1 MPRVVAWLDHI
12 SCRPNSSLPSND
24 DGFDA
29 FGSCF
34 CWSFSQVTYSMTP
47 KFNIV
52 RLSNAQP
59 SFHRFNSSHFTKNR
73 LIIPR
78 GLFCQV
84 KIDFNPAFRITVF
97 KRIPL
102 ISPIFHIW
110 KKSIS
115 GHLVDVFMHLI
126 LRKRPIYS
134 TIRVRSFEMLREQH
148 GDFIHLV
155 SMKQS

>member
-1 MPRVVAWLDHI
+1 MPHAEAWPDRI
-12 SCRPNSSLPSND
+12 SYRPNSSSPSDD

-29 FGSCF
+29 FGFCF

-47 KFNIV
+47 KFNVI

-59 SFHRFNSSHFTKNR
+59 SFHRFHSGHFTQNR

-84 KIDFNPAFRITVF
+84 KIDFYPAFRITVF

-102 ISPIFHIW
+102 ISPIFHRW
-110 KKSIS
+110 NKSLS

-134 TIRVRSFEMLREQH
+134 TIHDRSFERLREQH
-148 GDFIHLV
+148 GDFMHLV

>member
-1 MPRVVAWLDHI
+1 MPHAEAWPDRI
-12 SCRPNSSLPSND
+12 SYRPNSSSPSDD

-29 FGSCF
+29 FGFCF

-47 KFNIV
+47 KFNVI
-52 RLSNAQP
+52 RLSNAQA
-59 SFHRFNSSHFTKNR
+59 SFHRFHSGHFTKNR

-84 KIDFNPAFRITVF
+84 KIDFYPAFRITVF

-102 ISPIFHIW
+102 ISPIFHTMEKVHIW
-110 KKSIS
+110 PFGGCLI
-115 GHLVDVFMHLI
+115 HLI
-126 LRKRPIYS
+126 LRKKPIYS
-134 TIRVRSFEMLREQH
+134 IIRGKSFKMLREQR